1 MKKTFLVI
9 SLVGF
14 LFILNGCSIF
24 PSPNKVDIHY
34 YDIGFPKKKINPGIG
49 INVMP
54 FTGGLGTEP
63 RMIFRDNVNK
73 IKFDAYNRWSFSPA
87 KLIQRYISL
96 SFDDQKIS
104 KVTYY
109 ISGEVLRFDGDLV
122 NKTAN
127 LSIQIDIRTLELNKL
142 ISSEIYSASVPVKGN
157 TATAYASGME
167 EAMTQII
174 DKIGIQIKQIKGK

>member
-1 MKKTFLVI
+1 MKKMCFII
-9 SLVGF
+9 SMVGF

-24 PSPNKVDIHY
+24 PSPLKMDIHY

-54 FTGGLGTEP
+54 FSGGLGTES
-63 RMIFRDNVNK
+63 RMIFRDNVNR

-104 KVTYY
+104 KVAYY
-109 ISGEVLRFDGDLV
+109 ISGEVLRFDGDLI

-127 LSIQIDIRTLELNKL
+127 LSIQVDIRTLELNKL
-142 ISSEIYSASVPVKGN
+142 ISSEIYSTSVPVKEE
-157 TATAYASGME
+157 TATAYASAME
-167 EAMTQII
+167 EAMAQII
-174 DKIGIQIKQIKGK
+174 DKIGLQIKHSKGK